1 MLLNYLKIQ
10 LPVYVLPKIDKIY
23 VTDAFSIFINLVISC
38 QKNLILNI
46 LNNTSLRAIM
56 KRKRPTIEAAVNG
69 MSIGCKIWFSLQ

>member
-38 QKNLILNI
+38 QKNLILN
-46 LNNTSLRAIM
+46 NTSLRAIM